1 MSSTTNALLNDFA
14 TLLEATGDS
23 SINIAAYDTAW
34 VARVSADG
42 DDAVSAFPQAL
53 TWLEHQQ
60 HSDGSWGEGG
70 SCERIIATLAALIAL
85 KEKGHRAN
93 DASQIEQ
100 GLRFIWHSILHL
112 QNTATLP
119 VGFELL
125 LGALIEEGRHLGLS
139 FPNWLATHYEPYR
152 QQKLGLLQQVPTA
165 QLRNTSAIFSLEFM
179 GSQLLAAPESFVY
192 SQGSVGFSPA
202 ATASVLRYVTEPET
216 RQKMLGYLSATYQA
230 SSVGGGWGNFTHFD
244 LFESIWV
251 LYNLHLCGQPHHP
264 ILQDLF
270 AKRLNHIGRG
280 WTKSGLP
287 MTAEFVSDGDIT
299 TLGFSV
305 LAKYDEIY
313 DPAVLESYW
322 RGTHLATYR
331 FERDHSNSANI
342 HGLEAFRSL
351 GETAKVSQLLSFL
364 DDTRNKMPFWI
375 DKWHSSPYYATS
387 HAIIASAELD
397 ANYLE
402 EAMEWIRCTQN
413 QNGSWGSE
421 QATAEETA
429 YAIQAIVHY
438 AQARHWTEKLCGAAK
453 RGLAYLRQSYQPF
466 ILDAPSLWISK
477 NRYTP
482 RLIVRSAILSALILG
497 EEHGL

>member
-1 MSSTTNALLNDFA
+1 MTSTTNALLNDFA
-14 TLLEATGDS
+14 ALLEATGQS

-34 VARVSADG
+34 VARVSVAG
-42 DDAVSAFPQAL
+42 DNSVSAFPQTL
-53 TWLEHQQ
+53 IWLSNHQ

-85 KEKGHRAN
+85 KEKGHRPN
-93 DASQIEQ
+93 DALQIER
-100 GLRFIWHSILHL
+100 GLGFIWHSILDL
-112 QNTATLP
+112 QNTVTLP

-125 LGALIEEGRHLGLS
+125 LGALIEEGRRLGLN
-139 FPNWLATHYEPYR
+139 FPNWLATNYEPYR

-179 GSQLLAAPESFVY
+179 GSQLPATPESFVY

-202 ATASVLRYVTEPET
+202 ATASVLRYVTEPAT
-216 RQKMLGYLSATYQA
+216 RRKMLDYLSATYQA

-270 AKRLNHIGRG
+270 TRRLNHIGRG
-280 WTKSGLP
+280 WTKNGLP
-287 MTAEFVSDGDIT
+287 ITTEFVSDGDTT
-299 TLGFSV
+299 TLGFTL

-351 GETAKVSQLLSFL
+351 GDMPKVSQLLSFL
-364 DDTRNKMPFWI
+364 DGNRNGMPFWI
-375 DKWHSSPYYATS
+375 DKWHTSPYYVTS

-402 EAMEWIRCTQN
+402 EAVEWIRCTQN

-421 QATAEETA
+421 QETAEETA
-429 YAIQAIVHY
+429 YALQAIVYY
-438 AQARHWTEKLCGAAK
+438 AQARHWTEKLCNAAK
-453 RGLAYLRQSYQPF
+453 RGMDYLRKGYQPF
-466 ILDAPSLWISK
+466 ILDAPPLWLCK

-497 EEHGL
+497 EEHNL